1 MGVLTLPFPILTF
14 ALGIIH
20 SYQAPKT
27 IWKLSFL
34 ALLLPIFYKYSL
46 SIGQEKKVLSTLE
59 IVLIGTNSTSIFIE
73 YLLMFFIIV
82 QCLILKVV
90 GLYDESTADVECMNL
105 AIIRNIIN
113 LKDKNTFSSKELDK
127 QNEERRNVLFTLLEH
142 SK

>member
-1 MGVLTLPFPILTF
+1 MIIEFTYNMGVLTLPFPILTF

-34 ALLLPIFYKYSL
+34 ALLLPIFFKYSL
-46 SIGQEKKVLSTLE
+46 SIELFTPGKTLQ
-59 IVLIGTNSTSIFIE
+59 IVLIGTNSSSIFIE

-113 LKDKNTFSSKELDK
+113 LKEKNTFSS
-127 QNEERRNVLFTLLEH
+127 
-142 SK
+142 